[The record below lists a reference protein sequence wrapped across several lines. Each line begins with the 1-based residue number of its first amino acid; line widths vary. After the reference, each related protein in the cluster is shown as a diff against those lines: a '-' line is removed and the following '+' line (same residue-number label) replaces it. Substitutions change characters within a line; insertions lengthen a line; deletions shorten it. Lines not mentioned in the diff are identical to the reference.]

1 LNINNSLFCNTEYP
15 SYPKYYLDVSHFFIK
30 KKKLTIKADVYNIE
44 SKPLIDKFK
53 HLLVFNPEFV
63 KQLKMSVSQ
72 YNSNFG
78 KNKKKEGK
86 RGGQ

>member
-1 LNINNSLFCNTEYP
+1 M
-15 SYPKYYLDVSHFFIK
+15 SHFFIK

-63 KQLKMSVSQ
+63 KQIKMSVSQ

-78 KNKKKEGK
+78 KREKKEGK
-86 RGGQ
+86 RVSHEYFSIKIPAYYYYQYE